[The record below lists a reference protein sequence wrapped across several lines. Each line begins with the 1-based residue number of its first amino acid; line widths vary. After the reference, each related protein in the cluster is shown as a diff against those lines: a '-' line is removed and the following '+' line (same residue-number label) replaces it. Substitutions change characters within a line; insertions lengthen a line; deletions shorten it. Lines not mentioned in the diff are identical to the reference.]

1 MDSSRNSYKNRP
13 SYLYARISR
22 IFFNLLEI
30 LLGLRFA
37 LKFTGAGAD
46 DWLVGIIYGLTQ
58 PFASPFLKALGVY
71 EEQGVV
77 LEWTTLIAM
86 IIYWI
91 VAWIII
97 KIFLIDETVSTTE
110 SERNLR

>member
-1 MDSSRNSYKNRP
+1 MDSHENRP

-22 IFFNLLEI
+22 IFFTVIEL
-30 LLGLRFA
+30 LLGLRFV
-37 LKFTGAGAD
+37 LKFTGAGAN
-46 DWLVGIIYGLTQ
+46 DWFVGIVYGLTQ
-58 PFASPFLKALGVY
+58 PLASPFLKALGVY

-91 VAWIII
+91 VGWIII
-97 KIFLIDETVSTTE
+97 KIFLTDDTVSTTE
-110 SERNLR
+110 SERKLR